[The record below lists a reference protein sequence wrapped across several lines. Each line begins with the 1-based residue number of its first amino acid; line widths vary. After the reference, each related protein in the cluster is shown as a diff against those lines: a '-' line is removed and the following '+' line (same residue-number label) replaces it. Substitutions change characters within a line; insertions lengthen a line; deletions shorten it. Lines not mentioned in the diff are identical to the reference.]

1 MNSFAHY
8 SFGAVYGW
16 MVETLG
22 GIRSTEPGVK
32 EYQLEAAARYVFIVN
47 GARLDGYRSITAAGN
62 VNINAPPVRVE
73 RRFRQFGGSLGGPI
87 YLPRFGEGGPAY
99 WSGQNR
105 VFFFFSYEGL
115 REKTNNT
122 FNTYVETPQYRA
134 ALLQLRANSVSAGVL
149 RTSGVEPRIS
159 QLLPVDCGIYGNNAA
174 RCRVV
179 PGGLDIGSITGAT
192 GQYVPGETGGGF
204 DGIPDLQFAQFFNPI
219 QTRGDHFNTRVD
231 FNHGNNMF
239 AVSTYF
245 TRRNDEA
252 SDRAAQSR
260 SMADT
265 TFKPQ
270 NAAVTFTFNRTISA
284 TILNEARVNF
294 TRFAFNQ
301 VETSPDVNYGIPRV
315 EVEGLPLPDRIRFG
329 APRGETNPGIFAQ
342 NTYAFRD
349 TLTWVRG
356 SQTWKFGADI
366 AREQN
371 NNNLVGGARPLY
383 SFVGLF
389 NLANDTPIF
398 EAINTP
404 DRPPQVRVRIRIM
417 KLS

>member
-1 MNSFAHY
+1 M
-8 SFGAVYGW
+8 
-16 MVETLG
+16 
-22 GIRSTEPGVK
+22 
-32 EYQLEAAARYVFIVN
+32 
-47 GARLDGYRSITAAGN
+47 
-62 VNINAPPVRVE
+62 
-73 RRFRQFGGSLGGPI
+73 
-87 YLPRFGEGGPAY
+87 
-99 WSGQNR
+99 
-105 VFFFFSYEGL
+105 
-115 REKTNNT
+115 
-122 FNTYVETPQYRA
+122 
-134 ALLQLRANSVSAGVL
+134 LRA
-149 RTSGVEPRIS
+149 SGVEPRIS

-219 QTRGDHFNTRVD
+219 QTRGDQFNTRVD

-252 SDRAAQSR
+252 SDRGAQSR

-284 TILNEARVNF
+284 TVLNEARVNF

-356 SQTWKFGADI
+356 TQTWKFGADI
-366 AREQN
+366 TREQN
-371 NNNLVGGARPLY
+371 NNNLVGGARPIY

-389 NLANDTPIF
+389 NLANDTPVF
-398 EAINTP
+398 EAINTDP
-404 DRPPQVRVRIRIM
+404 NNGLPANAQRYLRTQSYSFFGQTDWKVRPNFTLNLGLRYEYFTPLREKRGAPEQSGLRVKRA
-417 KLS
+417 L